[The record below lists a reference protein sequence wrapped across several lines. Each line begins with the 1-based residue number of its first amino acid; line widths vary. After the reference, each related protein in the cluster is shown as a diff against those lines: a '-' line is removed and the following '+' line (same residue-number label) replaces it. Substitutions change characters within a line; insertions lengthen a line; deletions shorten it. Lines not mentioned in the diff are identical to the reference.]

1 MTQIGPLELN
11 KLHQGDCIE
20 LLKKIP
26 DNSVDLI
33 FADPPYNLQLN
44 GDLYRPNQTKVDAV
58 DDAWDKFDSKEE
70 YDKFTILWMKE
81 CHRILKSSGN
91 FWVIGTYHNIFRVGA
106 ILQNIGFWM
115 LNDIIWV
122 KTNPMPNFKGTR
134 FNNAHETLIWAT
146 KSKSSNYTFHYH
158 SMKVMNDDLQMRS
171 DWLIPIC
178 QGNERIK
185 VNGQKAHST
194 QKPAELLLRIILST
208 SNPNDIVLDPFSGS
222 GTTSAVAKRLGR
234 RFIAFDREEFYIKVG
249 NERLEKIK
257 PLDKPLLEYK
267 IEKRKP
273 KVPFGNLIEKGYV
286 KIGENL
292 YSRDG
297 KHYAQVMADA
307 SLNYEGDA
315 GSIHKISAKIL
326 KKENNNGWS
335 YWYIKRENKLI
346 SIDELRHDYEKRHL
360 NNSHRKYN
368 QELAFDNN
376 IVKEPEEN
384 FLTYDNNGI

>member
-1 MTQIGPLELN
+1 MTHIGPLELN

-20 LLKKIP
+20 LLKNIP

-44 GDLYRPNQTKVDAV
+44 GELYRPNQTKVDAV
-58 DDAWDKFDSKEE
+58 NDDWDKFESKEE
-70 YDKFTILWMKE
+70 YDKFTALWMQE
-81 CHRILKSSGN
+81 CHRILKNTGS
-91 FWVIGTYHNIFRVGA
+91 FWVIGTYHNIFRVGT
-106 ILQNIGFWM
+106 ILQNTGFWM

-146 KSKSSNYTFHYH
+146 KSKTSNYTFHYH
-158 SMKVMNDDLQMRS
+158 SMKVINDDLQMRS

-178 QGNERIK
+178 QGVERIK

-194 QKPAELLLRIILST
+194 QKPAELLFRIIIST

-222 GTTSAVAKRLGR
+222 GTTAAVAKRLGR

-257 PLDKPLLEYK
+257 PLDKPLLEYR

-292 YSRDG
+292 YSRDR
-297 KHYAQVMADA
+297 KYYAQVMANA
-307 SLNYEGDA
+307 SLNFEGES

-326 KKENNNGWS
+326 KKESNNGWS
-335 YWYIKRENKLI
+335 YWYVKRDNRFI
-346 SIDELRHDYEKRHL
+346 SIDEFRYDYEKRYL
-360 NNSHRKYN
+360 NNSSRSFN
-368 QELAFDNN
+368 QELVFDDN
-376 IVKEPEEN
+376 IAKESEEN
-384 FLTYDNNGI
+384 FLIYGDNGI